1 MITGHTPTL
10 SVGDIVELD
19 DNRYVVDEIR
29 SVVIGRLEEE
39 VTVYDLEAITP
50 DQDDLRS
57 RTISEAYISYRL
69 DSETATVST
78 GQWKLINHVRRL
90 FNGK

>member
-1 MITGHTPTL
+1 MITSHTPTL
-10 SVGDIVELD
+10 SVGDIVELND
-19 DNRYVVDEIR
+19 SRYIVDEIR

-39 VTVYDLEAITP
+39 VTVYDLEAINP
-50 DQDDLRS
+50 DQDALRS

-78 GQWKLINHVRRL
+78 GRWKLINHVRRL

>member
-1 MITGHTPTL
+1 MTRHTPRL

-19 DNRYVVDEIR
+19 DSRYVVDEIR

-39 VTVYDLEAITP
+39 VTVYDLKAITP
-50 DQDDLRS
+50 DQDTLRS

-78 GQWKLINHVRRL
+78 RRWKFINHVRRL